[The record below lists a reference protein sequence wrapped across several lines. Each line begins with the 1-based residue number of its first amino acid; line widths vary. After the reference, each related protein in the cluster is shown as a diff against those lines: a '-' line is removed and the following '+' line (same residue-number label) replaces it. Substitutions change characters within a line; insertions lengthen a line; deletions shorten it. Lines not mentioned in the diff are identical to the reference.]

1 MFLRS
6 HKKGDQMCPIGYYI
20 MLRKSKDKSFL
31 RHEMIIYAKE
41 HGKKPA
47 AKMFNTTV
55 KTIRKWFSRYEKSGY
70 QGLTD
75 LSKTPKN
82 MPNKTPKHI
91 EDQVLYI
98 KRTLKTWG
106 ALRIKRDFNIPLSDK
121 TIARIIRSNGISRSR
136 KKKHVIKNDLRKMKA
151 LWDVFSRMN
160 VDTKDLTD
168 IPEFFIPMKL
178 LKLYSVQFTFR
189 EPITGLTLLGF
200 GDEKS
205 LVNATIFADVALSQL
220 KEYGVNLARLT
231 VQSDNGSEFIGSYH
245 AKKDSSFTLTVTKFG
260 AEHFTIP
267 PRAHTWQA
275 DVETLHNLIENEFFK
290 IESFSSLNDF
300 KFKATAYQ
308 LFFNTVRKNYYK
320 GGKTPLD
327 ILRERKT
334 GISER
339 VCLIPPIFLDDE
351 FKKRYITQSIVSSKG
366 YHLPT
371 FAFLKHKSTDV
382 F

>member
-1 MFLRS
+1 
-6 HKKGDQMCPIGYYI
+6 MCPIGYYI

-31 RHEMIIYAKE
+31 RHAMVLHAKE
-41 HGKKPA
+41 HGKKSA
-47 AKMFNTTV
+47 ARAFKTTV
-55 KTIRKWFSRYEKSGY
+55 KTVRKWFSRFEKTGY
-70 QGLTD
+70 QGFKD
-75 LSKTPKN
+75 MSKAPKH
-82 MPNKTPKHI
+82 MPNKTPKDV
-91 EDQVLYI
+91 EDQVLNI
-98 KRTLKTWG
+98 KRDLKTWG
-106 ALRIKRDFNIPLSDK
+106 AGRIKRDFNIPCSDK

-151 LWDVFSRMN
+151 LWNVFQRMN
-160 VDTKDLTD
+160 IDTKDLID
-168 IPEFFIPMKL
+168 IPEFYLPMKI
-178 LKLYSVQFTFR
+178 LKLYPVQFTLR
-189 EPITGLTLLGF
+189 EPVTGLTFLGF
-200 GDEKS
+200 GDEKT
-205 LVNATIFADVALSQL
+205 LTNATIFADVVLSKL
-220 KEYGVNLARLT
+220 SECNVDLAKLT
-231 VQSDNGSEFIGSYH
+231 LQSDNGSEFIGSYH
-245 AKKDSSFTLTVTKFG
+245 AKKDSCFTVKVTEYG

-290 IESFSSLNDF
+290 IESFSSKYDF
-300 KFKATAYQ
+300 QNKATAYQ

-351 FKKRYITQSIVSSKG
+351 FKKMYITKPAVAKRG

-371 FAFLKHKSTDV
+371 FP
-382 F
+382 